1 MPLIISEE
9 RDDRA
14 YQAKPFGGSHKCS
27 KLIAL
32 SMSAGEVVGLRD
44 LACDP
49 LTGASAHKGAGSLA
63 DLRGSCISTARSAI
77 APGGSSF
84 FIRER
89 ELRGIRIKT
98 HGPGWVCA
106 GGERPV
112 EMPGVLVSPLAC
124 SRLGRGRDTGPAP
137 CGWEH
142 SSRLFSVSEACFRG
156 APLACDSASLPAPES
171 LQSNC

>member
-1 MPLIISEE
+1 MPLIMREE

-14 YQAKPFGGSHKCS
+14 YQAKPSGGSHKCS
-27 KLIAL
+27 KFIAL

-63 DLRGSCISTARSAI
+63 DLRGSCISTARSAL
-77 APGGSSF
+77 AAGGSF
-84 FIRER
+84 FFFTYPRAR
-89 ELRGIRIKT
+89 ALRNPDYETR
-98 HGPGWVCA
+98 GPGWVCA

-112 EMPGVLVSPLAC
+112 EVPGVLVSPLAC

-137 CGWEH
+137 CGW
-142 SSRLFSVSEACFRG
+142 
-156 APLACDSASLPAPES
+156 
-171 LQSNC
+171 

>member
-1 MPLIISEE
+1 MPLMIREE

-49 LTGASAHKGAGSLA
+49 LTGASAHKGAGSHADFRGFRVSAAISALA
-63 DLRGSCISTARSAI
+63 A
-77 APGGSSF
+77 GGSSF

-89 ELRGIRIKT
+89 D
-98 HGPGWVCA
+98 A
-106 GGERPV
+106 DSGERRPA
-112 EMPGVLVSPLAC
+112 LA
-124 SRLGRGRDTGPAP
+124 GHAQGT
-137 CGWEH
+137 
-142 SSRLFSVSEACFRG
+142 SSW
-156 APLACDSASLPAPES
+156 
-171 LQSNC
+171 

>member
-1 MPLIISEE
+1 MPLIIREE

-84 FIRER
+84 
-89 ELRGIRIKT
+89 L
-98 HGPGWVCA
+98 
-106 GGERPV
+106 
-112 EMPGVLVSPLAC
+112 
-124 SRLGRGRDTGPAP
+124 
-137 CGWEH
+137 
-142 SSRLFSVSEACFRG
+142 
-156 APLACDSASLPAPES
+156 SASASFAES
-171 LQSNC
+171 GLRRTTLAGCAQGASGR